1 MYTSDNIVMIYGV
14 LCFVEVG
21 GGVIKAW
28 KKPKRAIIFAS
39 WELPISWTRKASVRR
54 TDDLLE
60 VEQNWN
66 LTHHTKIHWT
76 FHCTSCHCLRNLQ
89 ISNVLFFSCSA
100 GSMSIL
106 NFSSFA
112 DDPLSMTFTA
122 SPSVVIFFASNFRA
136 LSLAKLLSKL
146 AIFRRQPTVIFTSRC
161 SSHNTTVLV
170 NGYCFIID
178 KAYQAWI
185 ACNCRDWELLKHQ
198 CSLGFWHSHIQETPR
213 GRVISQSG
221 SNTCRLLLLSNMQ

>member
-54 TDDLLE
+54 TDIRGWTKLELDSSYENSLNISLHILSLSPQLTDLKCALLQLLRRIN
-60 VEQNWN
+60 VNSKFLFICRWSIV
-66 LTHHTKIHWT
+66 HDIHG
-76 FHCTSCHCLRNLQ
+76 FYFSCH
-89 ISNVLFFSCSA
+89 
-100 GSMSIL
+100 
-106 NFSSFA
+106 
-112 DDPLSMTFTA
+112 
-122 SPSVVIFFASNFRA
+122 FFASNFRA

-146 AIFRRQPTVIFTSRC
+146 AIFRRQPTVIFKSRC

-178 KAYQAWI
+178 KAYLAWI

-221 SNTCRLLLLSNMQ
+221 SNTCRLLPLSNMQ